1 MQNYEKQSIRGEVL
15 IGKNVTIDPKTGIN
29 TLRETIFRRD
39 LEPNEFFLRDSILEE
54 KTFNVS
60 CSEDRE

>member
-1 MQNYEKQSIRGEVL
+1 MSNYEKRGVRGEVL

-29 TLRETIFRRD
+29 TLGETIFRRN
-39 LEPNEFFLRDSILEE
+39 LEPNEILLRRSILEE